1 MIGGIYLMDALA
13 LFNLLQF
20 IGGVILSVGYIPQ
33 IIKIIKTKSVRDFS
47 LIYLTGIFT
56 GILFMEAYAVYMY
69 FVMHTAGAFMIT
81 NTIAMILSGT
91 ELALVLYHWNKQKN

>member
-1 MIGGIYLMDALA
+1 MDALA

-20 IGGVILSVGYIPQ
+20 IGGLILSVGYIPQ

>member
-1 MIGGIYLMDALA
+1 MDALA